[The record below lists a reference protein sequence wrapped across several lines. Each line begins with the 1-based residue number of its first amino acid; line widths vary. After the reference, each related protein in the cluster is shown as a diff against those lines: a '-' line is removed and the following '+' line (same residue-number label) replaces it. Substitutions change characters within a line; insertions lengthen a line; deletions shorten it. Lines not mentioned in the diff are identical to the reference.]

1 MSTILKKIQNTAIQC
16 ADILSQVLGVDVEIV
31 DSTLVRIAGT
41 GKYRDG
47 INKSLENE
55 GHVYKRILKTGEN
68 HIITEPGKHDICLE
82 CPSHNTCIE
91 KFEMCVPINLN
102 NQVIGVIG
110 LICFDDYQKE
120 KILSNIDTYS
130 VFLEQIS
137 DLISAKAFESIE
149 NENISTMANLL
160 KVITDEIGEGV
171 VILDKNYYIS
181 HLNKKAN
188 EILNLYDGSSMKMNV
203 EFTGNYLLEDQ
214 EFRVLLNGKE
224 YFLVG
229 NVSDIELGEKYK
241 YIFIFN
247 ESKTIKN
254 KINRLTDSDDNVVF
268 DNILGTSS
276 KIMIIKKKILK
287 IAKSISTVLITGE
300 SGSGKEMFARAI
312 HKASDRSSE
321 AFIAVNCGAIPEN
334 LLESELFGYVKGAFT
349 GADPKGREGK
359 FELANKGTIF
369 LDEIGD
375 MPIHM
380 QVKLLRVIQEKEIT
394 RLGSNQSIKI
404 DIRIIAATNKN
415 LEELISEG
423 KFREDLYYRLSVIP
437 IELPPLR
444 ERIEDIKI
452 ITYNFANKYCKLF
465 NKKFIGIDGDIW
477 NYMLKYNWPGNIR
490 ELQNT
495 VEFMIN
501 MMDSNGII
509 TKETLPKKIVKK
521 TQYNMANAQVT
532 TDILNL
538 KQLEKQTIKNAL
550 RIYGTSTEGKKL
562 AAIKLGIGIAT
573 LYRKIEEYNLSKS

>member
-16 ADILSQVLGVDVEIV
+16 ADILSQVLDVDVEIV

-41 GKYRDG
+41 GKYKDG

-55 GHVYKRILKTGEN
+55 GHVYEGVLRTGEKYT
-68 HIITEPGKHDICLE
+68 ITEPGKHDICLE
-82 CPSHNTCIE
+82 CPNCETCIE

-110 LICFDDYQKE
+110 LICFNNYQKE

-130 VFLEQIS
+130 VFLEQMA
-137 DLISAKAFESIE
+137 DLISAKAYEAIE
-149 NENISTMANLL
+149 NENITIMAKLL
-160 KVITDEIGEGV
+160 KVITDEIAEGV

-181 HLNKKAN
+181 HSNKKAN
-188 EILNLYDGSSMKMNV
+188 EILDLYDGSSLKMNV

-214 EFRVLLNGKE
+214 EFRVLLKGEE

-254 KINRLTDSDDNVVF
+254 KINRLTDQGNDVVF

-276 KIMIIKKKILK
+276 KIMTIKKKILK

-312 HKASDRSSE
+312 HKASDRKYE
-321 AFIAVNCGAIPEN
+321 VFIAVNCGAIPEN

-349 GADPKGREGK
+349 GADPKGRKGK
-359 FELANKGTIF
+359 FELADKGTIF

-375 MPIHM
+375 MPLHM
-380 QVKLLRVIQEKEIT
+380 QVKLLRVIQEKEIV
-394 RLGSNQSIKI
+394 RLGSNESVKI

-415 LEELISEG
+415 LEELIKED

-452 ITYNFANKYCKLF
+452 LTYNFANKYCKLF

-477 NYMLKYNWPGNIR
+477 NYMLRYSWPGNIR

-501 MMDSNGII
+501 MMDSNGIV
-509 TKETLPKKIVKK
+509 TKETLPQKIVKRAEQNILN
-521 TQYNMANAQVT
+521 TQHAE
-532 TDILNL
+532 ILNL
-538 KQLEKQTIKNAL
+538 KQLEKQTIKSAL

-573 LYRKIEEYNLSKS
+573 LYRKVEEYRLNS

>member
-1 MSTILKKIQNTAIQC
+1 MSTVLKKIQDTAIKC

-31 DSTLVRIAGT
+31 DSTFVRIAGT
-41 GKYRDG
+41 GKYKDG
-47 INKSLENE
+47 INKSMENQ
-55 GHVYKRILKTGEN
+55 GHVYNRVLKTGERYT
-68 HIITEPGKHDICLE
+68 ITEPGKHEICLE
-82 CPSHNTCIE
+82 CPNYNTCIE
-91 KFEMCVPINLN
+91 RFEMCVPINLN

-110 LICFDDYQKE
+110 LICFNDYQKD

-137 DLISAKAFESIE
+137 DLISAKASESIK
-149 NENISTMANLL
+149 NENLATMASLL
-160 KVITDEIGEGV
+160 KIITDEIGEGV

-181 HLNKKAN
+181 HSNKKAN
-188 EILNLYDGSSMKMNV
+188 EILNIYDGSSLKMNV

-214 EFRVLLNGKE
+214 EFRVLIKGEE

-229 NVSDIELGEKYK
+229 SVSDIEMGEKYR
-241 YIFIFN
+241 YIFTFN

-254 KINRLTDSDDNVVF
+254 KINRLTDNGEDIVF

-276 KIMIIKKKILK
+276 KIMNIKKKILK

-312 HKASDRSSE
+312 HKASDRRDE
-321 AFIAVNCGAIPEN
+321 AFIPVNCGAIPEN

-394 RLGSNQSIKI
+394 RLGSNTSVKV
-404 DIRIIAATNKN
+404 DIRIIAATNKD
-415 LEELISEG
+415 LEELINED

-444 ERIEDIKI
+444 DRIEDIKI

-477 NYMLKYNWPGNIR
+477 NYMLKYDWPGNIR

-501 MMDSNGII
+501 MMDSSGIM
-509 TKETLPKKIVKK
+509 TKEALPKKIMKK
-521 TQYNMANAQVT
+521 TKQNVINSQNNEM
-532 TDILNL
+532 LNL
-538 KQLEKQTIKNAL
+538 KQIEKQTIKNAL
-550 RIYGTSTEGKKL
+550 HAYGTSTEGKRL

-573 LYRKIEEYNLSKS
+573 LYRKIEEYKLNS

>member
-1 MSTILKKIQNTAIQC
+1 MSSILKKIQNTAIQC

-31 DSTLVRIAGT
+31 DGKLVRIAGT
-41 GKYRDG
+41 GKYKDA
-47 INKSLENE
+47 INSSLENE
-55 GHVYKRILKTGEN
+55 GHVYKSILKTGEN
-68 HIITEPGKHDICLE
+68 YIITEPGKHEICLE
-82 CPSHNTCIE
+82 CPSHNNCIE
-91 KFEMCVPINLN
+91 KFEMCTPINLN

-110 LICFDDYQKE
+110 LICFDDYQKD

-137 DLISAKAFESIE
+137 DLISAKASETIK
-149 NENISTMANLL
+149 NENTTNMANLL
-160 KVITDEIGEGV
+160 KVMTDEIAEGV

-181 HLNKKAN
+181 HCNKKAN
-188 EILNLYDGSSMKMNV
+188 EILDLYDGSSVKMNV
-203 EFTGNYLLEDQ
+203 EFTGNYLWEDQ
-214 EFRVLLNGKE
+214 EFRVLLKGEE

-229 NVSDIELGEKYK
+229 NMSDIELGERYK

-254 KINRLTDSDDNVVF
+254 KINRLTDNGNDIVF
-268 DNILGTSS
+268 DNILGTST
-276 KIMIIKKKILK
+276 KIMTIKKKILK

-312 HKASDRSSE
+312 HKASNRNDK

-359 FELANKGTIF
+359 FQLANGGTIF

-375 MPIHM
+375 MPLHM

-394 RLGSNQSIKI
+394 KLGANDPIKI

-415 LEELISEG
+415 LEELITED

-437 IELPPLR
+437 IDLPPLR

-452 ITYNFANKYCKLF
+452 LTYNFANKYCKLF

-477 NYMLKYNWPGNIR
+477 NHMLTYNWPGNIR

-501 MMDSNGII
+501 MMDSSGIM
-509 TKETLPKKIVKK
+509 TKETLPKRIVEKTENNLLN
-521 TQYNMANAQVT
+521 TQYT
-532 TDILNL
+532 EILNL
-538 KQLEKQTIKNAL
+538 KELEKQAIKNAL
-550 RIYGTSTEGKKL
+550 NIYGVTTEGKKL

-573 LYRKIEEYNLSKS
+573 LYRKIEEYQLNT

>member
-41 GKYRDG
+41 GKYKDG

-55 GHVYKRILKTGEN
+55 GHVYERVLRTREKYT
-68 HIITEPGKHDICLE
+68 ITEPGRHDICLE
-82 CPSHNTCIE
+82 CPNCETCIE

-110 LICFDDYQKE
+110 LICFNNYQKE

-130 VFLEQIS
+130 VFLEQMA
-137 DLISAKAFESIE
+137 DLISAKAYEAIK
-149 NENISTMANLL
+149 NENTTIMANLL
-160 KVITDEIGEGV
+160 KVITDEIAEGV

-181 HLNKKAN
+181 HSNKKAN
-188 EILNLYDGSSMKMNV
+188 EILNLYAGSSLKMNV

-214 EFRVLLNGKE
+214 EFRVLLNGEE

-254 KINRLTDSDDNVVF
+254 KINRLTGQGNDVVF

-276 KIMIIKKKILK
+276 KIMTIKKKILK

-312 HKASDRSSE
+312 HKASDRKDE
-321 AFIAVNCGAIPEN
+321 VFIAVNCGAIPEN

-349 GADPKGREGK
+349 GADPKGRKGK
-359 FELANKGTIF
+359 FELADKGTIF

-380 QVKLLRVIQEKEIT
+380 QVKLLRVIQEKEIV
-394 RLGSNQSIKI
+394 RLGSNESIKI

-415 LEELISEG
+415 LEELIEED

-452 ITYNFANKYCKLF
+452 LTYNFANKYCKLF

-477 NYMLKYNWPGNIR
+477 NYMLRYSWPGNIR

-501 MMDSNGII
+501 MMDSNGIV
-509 TKETLPKKIVKK
+509 TKETLPQKIVKR
-521 TQYNMANAQVT
+521 TQQSVLNTQRAE
-532 TDILNL
+532 ILNL
-538 KQLEKQTIKNAL
+538 KQLEKQAIKSAL
-550 RIYGTSTEGKKL
+550 HIYGTSTEGKKL

-573 LYRKIEEYNLSKS
+573 LYRKVEEYRLNS

>member
-41 GKYRDG
+41 GKYKDG

-55 GHVYKRILKTGEN
+55 GHVYERVLRTGEKYT
-68 HIITEPGKHDICLE
+68 ITEPGKHDICLE
-82 CPSHNTCIE
+82 CPNCDTCIE

-110 LICFDDYQKE
+110 LICFNNYQKE

-130 VFLEQIS
+130 VFLEQMA
-137 DLISAKAFESIE
+137 DLISAKAYEAIK
-149 NENISTMANLL
+149 NENITIMANLL
-160 KVITDEIGEGV
+160 KVITDEIAEGV

-181 HLNKKAN
+181 HSNKKAN
-188 EILNLYDGSSMKMNV
+188 EILNLYTGSSLKMNV

-214 EFRVLLNGKE
+214 EFRVLLKGEE

-254 KINRLTDSDDNVVF
+254 KINRLTGQGNDVVF

-276 KIMIIKKKILK
+276 KIMTIKKKILK
-287 IAKSISTVLITGE
+287 IAKSTSTVLITGE

-312 HKASDRSSE
+312 HKASDRKDE
-321 AFIAVNCGAIPEN
+321 VFIAVNCGAIPEN

-349 GADPKGREGK
+349 GADPKGRKGK
-359 FELANKGTIF
+359 FELADKGTIF

-375 MPIHM
+375 MPLHM
-380 QVKLLRVIQEKEIT
+380 QVKLLRVIQEKEIV
-394 RLGSNQSIKI
+394 RLGCNDSIKI

-415 LEELISEG
+415 LEELIKED

-452 ITYNFANKYCKLF
+452 LTYNFANKYCKLF

-477 NYMLKYNWPGNIR
+477 NYMLRYSWPGNIR

-501 MMDSNGII
+501 MMDSNGIL
-509 TKETLPKKIVKK
+509 TKEALPQKIVKRAEQNILN
-521 TQYNMANAQVT
+521 TQHAE
-532 TDILNL
+532 ILNL
-538 KQLEKQTIKNAL
+538 KQLEKQTIKSAL

-573 LYRKIEEYNLSKS
+573 LYRKVEEYRLNS